1 MASESG
7 KPTKSNDKSKKLTQ
21 EQIIGTF
28 NKLRQDQKNYVTKLT
43 EVEQD
48 LNEHSLVV
56 DALKGVDP
64 ERVCYRMIGGV
75 LVQRTVKE
83 VLPAVAHNKEQLTKI
98 LETLNK
104 QIEEKGKEIN
114 DFKEKHNIQFRKEPP
129 IMAAPEAPSKDEPQ
143 PSSSVL
149 VKTES

>member
-1 MASESG
+1 
-7 KPTKSNDKSKKLTQ
+7 
-21 EQIIGTF
+21 
-28 NKLRQDQKNYVTKLT
+28 
-43 EVEQD
+43 
-48 LNEHSLVV
+48 
-56 DALKGVDP
+56 
-64 ERVCYRMIGGV
+64 MIGGV

-83 VLPAVAHNKEQLTKI
+83 VLPAVTHNKEQLTKI

-114 DFKEKHNIQFRKEPP
+114 EFKEKHNIQFRKEPVP
-129 IMAAPEAPSKDEPQ
+129 VMPPSEGPSKDEPQ

>member
-1 MASESG
+1 MASESA
-7 KPTKSNDKSKKLTQ
+7 KPSKNVLNKKLTQ
-21 EQIIGTF
+21 EQIVGIF
-28 NKLRQDQKNYVTKLT
+28 NKLRQEQKSYVAKLT

-56 DALKGVDP
+56 DVLRDVDP

-98 LETLNK
+98 LDNLNK
-104 QIEEKGKEIN
+104 QIEDKGKEIN
-114 DFKEKHNIQFRKEPP
+114 EFKETHNIQIRKDPPTFPP
-129 IMAAPEAPSKDEPQ
+129 IESTVKEEDQ